1 MDCYTCIRNRS
12 KCHLLQVV
20 LREKKIRNR
29 LKCHWVQWTILSSK
43 KCHLQCHLLQQMS
56 SIITFTSCSKW
67 NHLNRTSLFSVV
79 AVWHWCLPK
88 RAECLIGTSIC
99 SKKSITS
106 ARPDRARFH
115 VVFPWSNYHNFP
127 VKKCNENHFGLRN
140 YNTWCQPFPNK
151 FHGLRTVCVQ
161 WFQRK
166 NTISPRTL
174 GP

>member
-1 MDCYTCIRNRS
+1 
-12 KCHLLQVV
+12 
-20 LREKKIRNR
+20 
-29 LKCHWVQWTILSSK
+29 
-43 KCHLQCHLLQQMS
+43 MS

-79 AVWHWCLPK
+79 AVWRWCLPK
-88 RAECLIGTSIC
+88 RAECRIGTSIC

-151 FHGLRTVCVQ
+151 FHGLRAVCVQ
-161 WFQRK
+161 WFQRQ

-174 GP
+174 GPEDHFRSYAPCPPQRTPHSPSTLSISQPHSLVSSSFRH